1 MVSTGTGRFP
11 TGGVGARRQQ
21 AQAEGQDD
29 RSGVPEAVAAH
40 SVSFDVA
47 ADHLGGRAIYLSP
60 DEIRLG
66 KRESIPDAA
75 RVLSRYVGGIV
86 ARVYA
91 HTDVVTLARWASV
104 PVINGLSDY
113 NHPCQGLTDLL
124 TIYDKLGR
132 LAGVQVAYLG
142 DGNNMLNSLLI
153 GGAKVGLHLTAAT
166 PAGHEPPPEVV
177 REATAI
183 AGDTGAVVRLVRDPR
198 ESVAGADVV
207 YTDTWT
213 SMGQETEAE
222 ERNRAFR
229 PYQVNAL
236 LLEEAGSDVGVMHC
250 LPAHRG
256 QEITDDVADGP
267 HSWLFDQAENRLH
280 AQKAILADLFEE

>member
-1 MVSTGTGRFP
+1 M
-11 TGGVGARRQQ
+11 
-21 AQAEGQDD
+21 
-29 RSGVPEAVAAH
+29 
-40 SVSFDVA
+40 
-47 ADHLGGRAIYLSP
+47 
-60 DEIRLG
+60 
-66 KRESIPDAA
+66 
-75 RVLSRYVGGIV
+75 SRYVGGIV

-113 NHPCQGLTDLL
+113 NHPCQGLADLL

-132 LAGVQVAYLG
+132 LAGVRVAYLG

-177 REATAI
+177 RETKAI

-198 ESVAGADVV
+198 ESVAGADVI

-213 SMGQETEAE
+213 SMGQEAEAK
-222 ERNRAFR
+222 ERNRVFR

-280 AQKAILADLFEE
+280 AQKAILADLFEG